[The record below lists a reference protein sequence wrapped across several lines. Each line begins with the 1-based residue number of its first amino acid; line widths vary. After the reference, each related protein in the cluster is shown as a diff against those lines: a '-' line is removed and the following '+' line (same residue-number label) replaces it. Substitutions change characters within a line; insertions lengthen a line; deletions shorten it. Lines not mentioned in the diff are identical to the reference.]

1 MRGKW
6 WGGWSSLRFKCPDF
20 FVREFETLGSKS
32 LVCHIQG
39 SLNYQFTLQIRKANN
54 ALEETIGSIPNPK
67 RFRRGEIQFTKQILV
82 VIGAFIICNICTVA
96 VAIKARTHN
105 FQSHT
110 HLLVSISDLFITLN
124 CSLNVIIYGIFNP
137 KFRATFKKMFCSCF
151 KKKSEAGKPVFH
163 ISSMSKKQSRLP

>member
-1 MRGKW
+1 MRRMKQFK
-6 WGGWSSLRFKCPDF
+6 FKCPDL

-32 LVCHIQG
+32 LVCHNQG
-39 SLNYQFTLQIRKANN
+39 SFTLQIRKTNN
-54 ALEETIGSIPNPK
+54 ALEETIESIPNPK

-163 ISSMSKKQSRLP
+163 ISSMIKQQSRVP